1 MGVEIKKV
9 EEDENGMRLDRW
21 FKVHYPGLAFG
32 YLQKLLRS
40 GQIRVDGRRV
50 KTDIR
55 LIIGQ
60 SIRVPFL
67 SSDNKR
73 DLSAT
78 GKTIHDQDK
87 LNILEKMLL
96 YKDPKSLY

>member
-1 MGVEIKKV
+1 MGVEIKRV
-9 EEDENGMRLDRW
+9 EEGESGMRLDRW

-55 LIIGQ
+55 LVIGQ

-67 SSDNKR
+67 SVDNKKN
-73 DLSAT
+73 
-78 GKTIHDQDK
+78 KTTKKPCTNSHNYRNNTIYK
-87 LNILEKMLL
+87 TMLMR
-96 YKDPKSLY
+96 